1 MPRSDPA
8 VLLGW
13 SWSRA
18 RCSFSARGRRVD
30 RLPLRFCAQRRN
42 PRRRQV
48 CARRDALSSWRE
60 VRRPLPHRP
69 GPSRSSTPDAFAPQ
83 ARLDPPRGWRA
94 GLAWAPALGSHCG
107 LRGRLRHRRA
117 ARSEPIVHCRWFHA
131 PRLPVP
137 LARAA
142 SSASRVPSARGAPL
156 GLAAPPPPCTLAHAS
171 ASASADRLSW
181 ATSRLQLGANLAAD
195 RTGRVFGVV
204 SPVRVPCAVCCA
216 TRCGRTLLDFGAVP
230 PRIDLE

>member
-1 MPRSDPA
+1 MRGRAPLA
-8 VLLGW
+8 V
-13 SWSRA
+13 A
-18 RCSFSARGRRVD
+18 MTASARPNKVLTPRTTVARSKSGVFGRNIMYFIRGVSD
-30 RLPLRFCAQRRN
+30 HPN
-42 PRRRQV
+42 T
-48 CARRDALSSWRE
+48 
-60 VRRPLPHRP
+60 
-69 GPSRSSTPDAFAPQ
+69 GAPQ
-83 ARLDPPRGWRA
+83 ARLDPPPRTALRRRLVSILHPGRPCAA
-94 GLAWAPALGSHCG
+94 GSSRSASRVESSAWAPALGSHCG

-117 ARSEPIVHCRWFHA
+117 ARSEPIVHCRWCHA
-131 PRLPVP
+131 PRLSVL

-216 TRCGRTLLDFGAVP
+216 TR
-230 PRIDLE
+230 

>member
-1 MPRSDPA
+1 MGIDVLDGSEAPPA
-8 VLLGW
+8 PAAP
-13 SWSRA
+13 S
-18 RCSFSARGRRVD
+18 CRR
-30 RLPLRFCAQRRN
+30 
-42 PRRRQV
+42 
-48 CARRDALSSWRE
+48 
-60 VRRPLPHRP
+60 HT
-69 GPSRSSTPDAFAPQ
+69 GAPQ
-83 ARLDPPRGWRA
+83 ARLDPPPRTAFAPQARPDPPPRTPLRRRLVSIRLPGGELGVGSCPR
-94 GLAWAPALGSHCG
+94 LAL
-107 LRGRLRHRRA
+107 RA
-117 ARSEPIVHCRWFHA
+117 AWSPSSSPSCALRADR
-131 PRLPVP
+131 
-137 LARAA
+137 ARAA
-142 SSASRVPSARGAPL
+142 GGATPHPSQFCSREPPPPPLVCPLRGAPL